1 MCPKILDPIQMT
13 RILREVNNL
22 QGPSK
27 GWGGVWSAHLHEL
40 VEGELAAVVLVKH
53 PEQGLCHHTRLQ
65 HHRHIIYL

>member
-1 MCPKILDPIQMT
+1 MTPILSQ
-13 RILREVNNL
+13 VGNL

-53 PEQGLCHHTRLQ
+53 PEQGLGHHTRLQ
-65 HHRHIIYL
+65 HHRGIYL